1 MSRLAGRADWH
12 RRSNLVV
19 IFYLVAAIIAGL
31 IQRIAGEKKLSWL
44 VIHLL
49 LLGATSNAIVTWSNH
64 FVSALL
70 WARGHDYR
78 RQMVVLIFFNIGIL
92 GVLVAVSVHLAWLII
107 AGAALVSLTIVYY
120 LRGITLLV
128 KKSLNKRFVPVIR
141 YYQSAAI
148 FILIGILLGVID
160 TFIDAKDPWQPR
172 IALAHLHANL
182 LGWVGLTIIG
192 TLVTLWPTVLGAQ
205 IHPRAISLSGN
216 GLKVLLVAS
225 LGTVVSAFLGQRGF
239 LAVSIITYAFGAAI
253 TLAPTV
259 LLLRSKGR
267 DRVSSWMLL
276 NGVIGLIVL
285 LVSDV
290 IVIVSS
296 QSPEKILVTIEGRA
310 LLIFT
315 LWLFPTL
322 LGALT
327 YLLPVVLGHGPA
339 ATKEFAETINQG
351 WRWRIFILPT
361 ASLFLLLPSMFHPLG
376 DALTIFALGLF
387 LSLTGRAI
395 WSGSKSS
402 NAF

>member
-1 MSRLAGRADWH
+1 MNRLAGRADWH
-12 RRSNLVV
+12 RLSNLVV

-31 IQRIAGEKKLSWL
+31 IQRLAGEKKLSWL

-49 LLGATSNAIVTWSNH
+49 LLGATSHAIVTWSSH

-70 WARGHDYR
+70 WARGHDYH
-78 RQMVVLIFFNIGIL
+78 RQMVVLIFFNIGIV
-92 GVLVAVSVHLAWLII
+92 GVLVAVSVHLPWLII
-107 AGAALVSLTIVYY
+107 AGATLVGLTIVYY

-160 TFIDAKDPWQPR
+160 IFIDDRDPWQPR
-172 IALAHLHANL
+172 IALAHLHVNL

-192 TLVTLWPTVLGAQ
+192 TLVTLWPTILGAQ
-205 IHPRAISLSGN
+205 IHPRAISMAGN
-216 GLKVLLVAS
+216 GLKVLLVGS
-225 LGTVVSAFLGQRGF
+225 IGTVVTAFLGQRGF
-239 LAVSIITYAFGAAI
+239 LAVSIITYAVGAAI
-253 TLAPTV
+253 ALAPAV
-259 LLLRSKGR
+259 LLLRSKR
-267 DRVSSWMLL
+267 PYRASPWMLL
-276 NGVIGLIVL
+276 NGSIGLIVL
-285 LVSDV
+285 LLGDV

-296 QSPEKILVTIEGRA
+296 PSPEKILVTIEGHA

-322 LGALT
+322 LGSLT
-327 YLLPVVLGHGPA
+327 YLLPVVLAHGPA
-339 ATKEFAETINQG
+339 ATKEFAETMNQG

-361 ASLFLLLPSMFHPLG
+361 ASFFLLLPSLFHLVG

-387 LSLTGRAI
+387 LSFTVRAM
-395 WSGSKSS
+395 WCGSKSS
-402 NAF
+402 IAV